1 MRNKRL
7 FWRLV
12 IALTAAAGLAIRLYD
27 LTDPPLDFHPARQF
41 HSAIIARGYFEQM
54 RPERSGYEHDRAIL
68 LGASEPLIEPP
79 VMEWLAAQGYRL
91 AGQDAL
97 WIPRLYAILFWML
110 GALPLYCL
118 ARRLSGRVGALAAL
132 AYYLFL
138 PYAVIASRSFQPDPL
153 MVCLILYAVW
163 AFQRWLESPRWQRA
177 VLAGALAGLAILIK
191 QVAVFFLLGTF
202 AGMLIAQWGPW
213 WAVRSKQ
220 AWTIALL
227 SAVPVLLYNI
237 YGVWI
242 DGFLLGQYSLRFF
255 PQLWTDP
262 AYYLNWIRQI
272 DLSAGLP
279 AFLLALC
286 GWAFVLRRTLGWGL
300 AGWLGG
306 YLVYGFVFAHHIST
320 HDYYQLPILPFVAL
334 GFAPLADLLWREA
347 NVLSYRRLSAVI
359 LSLLL
364 VFTSVYAI
372 YQARSTLKKA
382 DYRELP
388 AVWQQIS
395 REVNYEPAA
404 VIGLF
409 EDYGAGMTYWGY
421 FIPNLWPSTGD
432 VRFREMAGQ
441 DISEGQIFEAQAAG
455 RSFFIV
461 TDLADFDRQTDLK
474 RLLYDRYPLYAQGT
488 GYLVF
493 DLRHPL
499 SASTGQE

>member
-1 MRNKRL
+1 
-7 FWRLV
+7 
-12 IALTAAAGLAIRLYD
+12 
-27 LTDPPLDFHPARQF
+27 
-41 HSAIIARGYFEQM
+41 
-54 RPERSGYEHDRAIL
+54 
-68 LGASEPLIEPP
+68 
-79 VMEWLAAQGYRL
+79 
-91 AGQDAL
+91 
-97 WIPRLYAILFWML
+97 ML

-118 ARRLSGRVGALAAL
+118 ARRLGAGWRATGH
-132 AYYLFL
+132 YLFL
-138 PYAVIASRSFQPDPL
+138 PYAVIANRSFQPDPDGL
-153 MVCLILYAVW
+153 PDRAVW
-163 AFQRWLESPRWQRA
+163 AFPLAQSPRWKPFWP
-177 VLAGALAGLAILIK
+177 GLAILIK
-191 QVAVFFLLGTF
+191 QVAVFFLLGHSRD
-202 AGMLIAQWGPW
+202 AHCAVGPW
-213 WAVRSKQ
+213 WAVRSKRPGRSRCFRRSGAALQ
-220 AWTIALL
+220 HLRCVDRRFSRAVQPALL
-227 SAVPVLLYNI
+227 
-237 YGVWI
+237 
-242 DGFLLGQYSLRFF
+242 